1 MLSNKGVQR
10 VEDALND
17 RPRKVLGYK
26 TPREVFFASQA
37 RSFVTLQ
44 A

>member
-1 MLSNKGVQR
+1 VQR

-26 TPREVFFASQA
+26 TPREVFLASQA
-37 RSFVTLQ
+37 GSFVALQ